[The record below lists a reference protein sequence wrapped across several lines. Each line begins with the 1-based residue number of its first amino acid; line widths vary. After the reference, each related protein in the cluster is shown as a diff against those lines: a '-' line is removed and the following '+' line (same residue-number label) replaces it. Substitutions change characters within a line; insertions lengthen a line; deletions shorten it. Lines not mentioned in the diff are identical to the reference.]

1 MPYMAINLGG
11 VAAGVAVILWFA
23 IRWWFA
29 EQHRWTALVP
39 FVLALLYGML
49 AALAAY
55 GSASAL
61 GWAVWLNLWAANVG
75 GYAGLVYGVGG
86 TAPDVTRAGQLA
98 LTSGGYVVVLL
109 LTVVLIALCKFAKR
123 IPTGK
128 IAAGAFAGIA
138 IALSGSV
145 AGVAAIPLGSGANL
159 LGSGFTGAFG

>member
-1 MPYMAINLGG
+1 MPYMAVNLGG
-11 VAAGVAVILWFA
+11 VAVGVAVILWFA

-29 EQHRWTALVP
+29 EQHRWPALVP
-39 FVLALLYGML
+39 FVLSLLYGML

-55 GSASAL
+55 GSASVL

-75 GYAGLVYGVGG
+75 GYASLVYGVGG
-86 TAPDVTRAGQLA
+86 TSPDVTRAGQLA

-109 LTVVLIALCKFAKR
+109 LTVVLIALCKYAKR

-128 IAAGAFAGIA
+128 ILAGVFAGIA

-159 LGSGFTGAFG
+159 LGAPFTGAIG

>member
-11 VAAGVAVILWFA
+11 VAAGVAVILWFL

-29 EQHRWTALVP
+29 EQRRWTALVP
-39 FVLALLYGML
+39 FVLSMLYGML

-55 GSASAL
+55 GSASLL

-86 TAPDVTRAGQLA
+86 TAPDVTRTHQLV
-98 LTSGGYVVVLL
+98 LTSGGYVIVLL
-109 LTVVLIALCKFAKR
+109 LTVVLVALCKFAKR

-128 IAAGAFAGIA
+128 I
-138 IALSGSV
+138 V
-145 AGVAAIPLGSGANL
+145 AG
-159 LGSGFTGAFG
+159 

>member
-11 VAAGVAVILWFA
+11 VAVGVAVIAWFA

-29 EQHRWTALVP
+29 EQHRWAALVP

-49 AALAAY
+49 AGLAAY
-55 GSASAL
+55 GSASVL
-61 GWAVWLNLWAANVG
+61 GAAVWLNLWAANVS
-75 GYAGLVYGVGG
+75 GYLALVYGVGG

-98 LTSGGYVVVLL
+98 LTSGGYVIVFLV
-109 LTVVLIALCKFAKR
+109 TVVLVALCRFAKR

-128 IAAGAFAGIA
+128 ILAGAFAGIA

-145 AGVAAIPLGSGANL
+145 AGVAAVPLGSAANL
-159 LGSGFTGAFG
+159 LGSGFTEALG